1 MSDYRT
7 DTDIGPGLSPG
18 LGQPPAAPTPKP
30 SDDELLG
37 SAFRTQNSFG
47 SIINRL
53 GRGSFTP
60 QPGYNPVDDLKSWD
74 DGEYFRTHGST
85 FMGSQ
90 SPEETQAI
98 KAEIDKGRKDREAL
112 AAGGSNGTVAGLA
125 IGLVDPTMFMPVGN
139 AVRLARA
146 ATIGGE
152 MANTAL
158 SVGKMALMQSTAQE
172 ALLQASQPERTLS
185 ESAINV
191 GSNTLL
197 AALIGGGAYGLLA
210 KDGLIEKGVTS
221 LDAARVKLS
230 EHNGVREKVQPEPG
244 QTGPAGNIAD
254 TVGPESVA
262 SAAVKI
268 NDKIYTGANHL
279 EAMEK
284 AAAEL
289 GTDVENIHT
298 KVDDT
303 KQSQLDAW
311 VTSTGRFIDSKEA
324 AALVNSPHEKLDS
337 SDPEFIRQAA
347 NSNEPAGNA
356 AAQSVGAAASDT
368 RNLSPVP
375 YGLDSI
381 PGVGKMVSKMFPNLD
396 VLTNGAVPAKAA
408 LSEMVDTPIALMANK
423 EGQTATRF
431 GGPTI
436 ERELKQMREGLHF
449 NADQEMLKQWG
460 SYLEQEGGATF
471 IQRQTGRGPAD
482 KMTFDDFNA
491 AVYDALSTGDAHST
505 PQVTAMAQWIRNN
518 GLNPIKDR
526 ALASIEGFQETVS
539 RPGETYAPRL
549 WDKDK
554 ISANWNDYVS
564 TWTDHLAGEQATKAQ
579 AQERIGAYQ
588 GALESHRSTIAKYE
602 DRIAK
607 LSEDADVIAARA
619 EETTRI
625 NKAANQRAEKLRTRD
640 QDTLPLKNAQGGA
653 VFETLARNRGN
664 LLADRAS
671 AKLSEIE
678 SLQAKMAAEI
688 QNHDLMR
695 AKIEKEIGD
704 WSGKS
709 AKEAKAALKARAEAE
724 KAREIKKA
732 EGTFKGKEERLTAAD
747 KAVDSAVK
755 EILTSDRALDKQ
767 ELKSRA
773 EEIASRVIGTPE
785 GRLPYD
791 ASTSGEAVPTGS
803 DTRGH
808 TARREID
815 IPYEMAKPWLRR
827 SATEALQSY
836 THSVLPDALLA
847 ERFSGDPNLVAVMKE
862 IESDYAAKRADAKSE
877 TAQNKL
883 KSQMDTDMK
892 IIAAKRDQIRGTFGY
907 DPTMQG
913 LARFSQNALKVNNL
927 ISSHGMA
934 VASLPDF
941 AGVVFRHGIE
951 SAFKDA
957 WIPFANSLL
966 DNEAWQAVKAAGDEW
981 KAFGIG
987 IETHSASRNH
997 ALSGISE
1004 HYRPNSKFERAL
1016 TWASDKAFIAN
1027 LLAPLTDIQKRMA
1040 TNAVASNILR
1050 AAEAVAAG
1058 KVTQKQI
1065 EMLAAG
1071 NITEAQAA
1079 RIWDQWSNNGGERV
1093 KGVILPNMDKWTDK
1107 GAALAFRGAVGRDVD
1122 IAVVQPGLGEIPS
1135 SMSKPGFNVLFQYK
1149 KFTWSATQRILISNL
1164 QRHDA
1169 GTMAGLITAVGM
1181 GMLAYRINTMASGQK
1196 MATDAPTLFKEGIS
1210 RGGILGVID
1219 DSNTIASKFTGGKA
1233 DIYRA
1238 IGADKPLSKYVSRDA
1253 ASVFLGPTWGKV
1265 TNLAQITRAATH
1277 PSEWNESDTHALR
1290 MMTMGTNFPYIPQ
1303 LFDKVEQGAN
1313 HAMGI
1318 PMKAKPQ

>member
-7 DTDIGPGLSPG
+7 DNEIGPGLSPG
-18 LGQPPAAPTPKP
+18 LGQAPTAPAPKP

-37 SAFRTQNSFG
+37 AAFRTQNSFG

-60 QPGYNPVDDLKSWD
+60 QPGYNPVDDLKGWD
-74 DGEYFRTHGST
+74 DGEYLRNHGST

-90 SPEETQAI
+90 SPQETQAI
-98 KAEIDKGRKDREAL
+98 KAEIDKGQKDRAAL

-125 IGLVDPTMFMPVGN
+125 IGLVDPTMFLPVGN

-152 MANTAL
+152 LVNTSL

-197 AALIGGGAYGLLA
+197 AAMLGGGAYGLLA
-210 KDGLIEKGVTS
+210 KDGLIERGAAS
-221 LDAARVKLS
+221 LDAARVRLS
-230 EHNGVREKVQPEPG
+230 EHNGVREKVQPEPS
-244 QTGPAGNIAD
+244 QTGPAGSVAD
-254 TVGPESVA
+254 GVMPGPEPGVPP
-262 SAAVKI
+262 
-268 NDKIYTGANHL
+268 
-279 EAMEK
+279 
-284 AAAEL
+284 
-289 GTDVENIHT
+289 
-298 KVDDT
+298 
-303 KQSQLDAW
+303 
-311 VTSTGRFIDSKEA
+311 EA
-324 AALVNSPHEKLDS
+324 ANA
-337 SDPEFIRQAA
+337 
-347 NSNEPAGNA
+347 NEPAGNA

-471 IQRQTGRGPAD
+471 MQRQTGRGPAD

-491 AVYDALSTGDAHST
+491 AVYDALSTGDAHPT
-505 PQVTAMAQWIRNN
+505 PQVAAMAQWIRNN

-554 ISANWNDYVS
+554 ISANWNDFVS
-564 TWTDHLAGEQATKAQ
+564 TWTDHLVGEQASKAE
-579 AQERIGAYQ
+579 AQSRIG
-588 GALESHRSTIAKYE
+588 GLTK
-602 DRIAK
+602 RIADAETNVAYFTK
-607 LSEDADVIAARA
+607 QLS
-619 EETTRI
+619 
-625 NKAANQRAEKLRTRD
+625 KAADNDLLRAGHE
-640 QDTLPLKNAQGGA
+640 Q
-653 VFETLARNRGN
+653 
-664 LLADRAS
+664 
-671 AKLSEIE
+671 
-678 SLQAKMAAEI
+678 
-688 QNHDLMR
+688 DLMR
-695 AKIEKEIGD
+695 AIDNHRSSRQQLEQEIAS
-704 WSGKS
+704 WQGKTT
-709 AKEAKAALKARAEAE
+709 AEAKAALKAREEAE
-724 KAREIKKA
+724 QARA
-732 EGTFKGKEERLTAAD
+732 EKQAAGSYKGKGERLSSAD
-747 KAVDSAVK
+747 KAVDKAAKRIIES
-755 EILTSDRALDKQ
+755 ERSLSRD

-791 ASTSGEAVPTGS
+791 ASNSGEAVPTGS

-808 TARREID
+808 TAHREID
-815 IPYEMAKPWLRR
+815 IPYDMAKPWLRR

-847 ERFSGDPNLVAVMKE
+847 ERFNGDPNLVSVMKE
-862 IESDYAAKRADAKSE
+862 IESDYAAKRAEAKTE
-877 TAQNKL
+877 TAQNRL
-883 KSQMDTDMK
+883 KSQMDADIK
-892 IIAAKRDQIRGTFGY
+892 NVAAMRDRIRGTFAY

-913 LARFSQNALKVNNL
+913 LARFSQNALKINNI

-934 VASLPDF
+934 VSSLPDF
-941 AGVVFRHGIE
+941 AGVVFRHGFE

-957 WIPFANSLL
+957 WAPFAASLV
-966 DNEAWQAVKAAGDEW
+966 DHEAWEAVKAAGDEW

-987 IETHSASRNH
+987 IEMHSASRNH
-997 ALSGISE
+997 ALSDIAE

-1016 TWASDKAFIAN
+1016 TWVSDKAFIAN

-1050 AAEAVAAG
+1050 ASEAVANGTA
-1058 KVTQKQI
+1058 TAKQI
-1065 EMLAAG
+1065 ERLAEG

-1093 KGVILPNMDKWTDK
+1093 KGIILPNMDKWTDK

-1122 IAVVQPGLGEIPS
+1122 IAVVQPGYAEIPKF
-1135 SMSKPGFNVLFQYK
+1135 MSKPGFNVLVQYK
-1149 KFTWSATQRILISNL
+1149 KFTMSATQRILIANL

-1169 GTMAGLITAVGM
+1169 ATMAGLVTAVGM

-1210 RGGILGVID
+1210 RGGVLGVID
-1219 DSNTIASKFTGGKA
+1219 DSNTIASKFTGGKV